1 MATSGQW
8 RAQRSGFL
16 SKKDGTAPRR
26 LELLARGAAG
36 SQPMPRG
43 RVFLARRS
51 ASRQP
56 RHSLQTMT
64 FTALLARLPRHCPAP
79 LNRGFA
85 HETEGLRE
93 VTGVQGNEL
102 RGLAELE
109 PRKVACRRAARHSGR
124 RWILGGPSAR
134 CLPPPSPKARK
145 PRQRRAS
152 RAVLRSSSPG
162 ARAAKSGRLKQQVTA
177 L

>member
-26 LELLARGAAG
+26 LELLARGTAG

-93 VTGVQGNEL
+93 VAGVQGNEL
-102 RGLAELE
+102 RELAELE

-124 RWILGGPSAR
+124 RRILGALRPGVCRRHRQIPESHGGAEYRER
-134 CLPPPSPKARK
+134 CCVRLVLALEPPN
-145 PRQRRAS
+145 QT
-152 RAVLRSSSPG
+152 G
-162 ARAAKSGRLKQQVTA
+162 
-177 L
+177 